1 MLPTRASSGAP
12 RAVLALLAL
21 AALAIG
27 HDSRAASLQVAP
39 TTIALSPEQAAEGL
53 TLSNTGAQPLHAQLR
68 VFRWTQ
74 RDGIDR
80 LDATTDLV
88 LSPPMLELAP
98 GARQLV
104 RVVRGAAPPSD
115 REASYRVIVDELP
128 IEAQDSS
135 RTRLRLALRYSIPV
149 FVLPG
154 SLSTSAMPAG
164 AILRARLGGETEA
177 RYVEI
182 DNTGDAHAQLA
193 DLSFVGRDGGRV
205 TIAPGLSGYV
215 LPGQRMRWRLPA
227 ALGVEPD
234 LGRDGAFEARV
245 NGEPVERRLVPD
257 ATSR

>member
-12 RAVLALLAL
+12 RVVFALLAL
-21 AALAIG
+21 ATLAIG

-39 TTIALSPEQAAEGL
+39 TTIALSPEQTAEGL

-74 RDGIDR
+74 RDGVDR

-104 RVVRGAAPPSD
+104 RVVRSAAPPSD

-149 FVLPG
+149 FLLP
-154 SLSTSAMPAG
+154 SATVTAATPTG
-164 AILRARLGGETEA
+164 AILQVRLSDDAGA

-182 DNTGDAHAQLA
+182 GNTGDAHAQLA
-193 DLSFVGRDGGRV
+193 DLSFVGRDGRRV
-205 TIAPGLSGYV
+205 AIAPGLSGYV

-227 ALGVEPD
+227 ALVAGPD
-234 LGRDGAFEARV
+234 LRRDGAFEATV